1 MANSNKNTSKAT
13 TSTTKKSTTTTNTA
27 NTTTSTR
34 TMTNEEFYEG
44 IAAVNTGVSVAD
56 VKSLFIWYELLSYAL
71 PFQLIFIIS
80 VFLFGASSFPITMVS
95 VLFIFLMDSILKN
108 SMERDG
114 KNFAKFNKH
123 LALVKLWT
131 LPLICMGA
139 ITSVALIASVF
150 GVF

>member
-1 MANSNKNTSKAT
+1 MANSNKTTKTT
-13 TSTTKKSTTTTNTA
+13 TSTTNTTTN
-27 NTTTSTR
+27 SKK
-34 TMTNEEFYEG
+34 MTNEEFYEG
-44 IAAVNTGVSVAD
+44 IAAVNTGVTVAD
-56 VKSLFIWYELLSYAL
+56 VKSLFIWYDLLSYAL

-80 VFLFGASSFPITMVS
+80 VYLFGASSFPVTMIS

-131 LPLICMGA
+131 LPLICMGV
-139 ITSVALIASVF
+139 ITSVALIATVF